1 MIQLLP
7 DYLFYILAFHYT
19 MKHYI
24 VTQLLTSRLHEL
36 LYKADRSHFCLFPWF
51 LVSAFTLTLESWVHH
66 LERP

>member
-7 DYLFYILAFHYT
+7 DYLFSILAFHYT
-19 MKHYI
+19 MKHYL

-36 LYKADRSHFCLFPWF
+36 LYKADALIFAYFHGFF
-51 LVSAFTLTLESWVHH
+51 VSAFTLTLESWVHH